1 MDAAGVHYSPW
12 LDANSVIHGG
22 PDALL
27 AAEISFCGLDRYV
40 AKQELYLLQF
50 ASRCVA
56 KLRAGPSQVM
66 RCRLVDG
73 ILDRQTMMQKFE
85 VVDR

>member
-1 MDAAGVHYSPW
+1 MYAWFDADSI
-12 LDANSVIHGG
+12 IHGG

-56 KLRAGPSQVM
+56 KLRAGLLRSCGADLSM
-66 RCRLVDG
+66 ASSIAKR
-73 ILDRQTMMQKFE
+73 
-85 VVDR
+85 